1 MSKKAIFLIFSVY
14 NYTNPGIKE
23 KKVMETSILY
33 GVGKKVRNA
42 YKNGKCSESEVIS
55 IYNRN
60 LKEANAFSVFGYK
73 TRELAEIS
81 KSTHNPLLK
90 ARGKAARV

>member
-1 MSKKAIFLIFSVY
+1 
-14 NYTNPGIKE
+14 
-23 KKVMETSILY
+23 METSILY

-73 TRELAEIS
+73 PYL
-81 KSTHNPLLK
+81 NPP
-90 ARGKAARV
+90 